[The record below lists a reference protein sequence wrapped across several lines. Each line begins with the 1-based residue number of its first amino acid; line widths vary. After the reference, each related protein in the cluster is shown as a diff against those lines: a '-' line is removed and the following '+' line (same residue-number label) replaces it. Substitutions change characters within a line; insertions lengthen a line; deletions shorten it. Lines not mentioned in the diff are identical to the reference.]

1 MLSPG
6 KWYKKVPKG
15 RKNAEFRIALLKAC
29 LKDKSL
35 RAGFMEMCRRD
46 ILFFINVFVWQ
57 FNPRSIGRGSSE
69 LGPFITWDFQD
80 EALLSEKP
88 DEPGILWCIENKKD
102 VVILKSREMGAS
114 WLCLLVIIWLFLFHP
129 WKKILVISR
138 SADAVDLP
146 GDSDSLFWKIDFVL
160 EHLPDWMRPPIKR
173 RKFSFVNERNRSA
186 ITGEASTGKAGVGGR
201 AQLMFI
207 DEFPQIKE
215 DFEVLQ
221 RTASTAGSRIFNGTH
236 NGTDTAFAKLADPQS
251 TAGSFIKRLYMH
263 WTQHPDKGRGTYRYD
278 TESGRVAVID
288 RAYEFPGDFSFV
300 CDGHPTGGFRPLVR
314 SPWYDEQVK
323 KIGET
328 RAVAQELDMDA
339 GGSMSRV
346 FDAYTINHLINS
358 YCRDPYWEGDLHYDE
373 DTAQP
378 IQLIPVK
385 DGRIKLWV
393 HLVNGKPKPSKYGA
407 GADIATGV
415 GATPSCFSIFD
426 ALNGEKVLS
435 YANPHIRPDLYAVL
449 CVALCNLFMDLD
461 GNPAL
466 FCWEM
471 QGPGESFG
479 QKVVDLGFRNFYFRT
494 REDTLEKRISGNPG
508 WYPNQK
514 PKEIRA
520 YMAALYTGDCINRDK
535 LAMEETLQY
544 RYGPRGVIEH
554 ANEENVEDPS
564 GARIN
569 HGDRVTADFL
579 AWKMCLAL
587 GVVKIKEEKEKA
599 PPLLSLQW
607 RRDFAERGVREEA
620 WA

>member
-1 MLSPG
+1 MLSPAEWHKG
-6 KWYKKVPKG
+6 VPKG
-15 RKNAEFRIALLKAC
+15 RLNADYRLKLGNDCIGNKALQADVLQAC
-29 LKDKSL
+29 KD
-35 RAGFMEMCRRD
+35 D
-46 ILFFINVFVWQ
+46 ILFFINVWVIQ
-57 FNPRSIGRGSSE
+57 FNPRSSGLGSAE

-80 EALLSEKP
+80 EALLSQDPEA
-88 DEPGILWCIENKKD
+88 PGILWCVDNKKD

-138 SADAVDLP
+138 SADAVDSP

-186 ITGEASTGKAGVGGR
+186 VTGQASTGVAGVGGR

-207 DEFPQIKE
+207 DEFPVIKE
-215 DFEVLQ
+215 DFEVLSK
-221 RTASTAGSRIFNGTH
+221 TASTAGSRIFNGTH
-236 NGTDTAFAKLADPQS
+236 NGTDTAFYKLSDPQS

-263 WTQHPDKGRGTYRYD
+263 WTQHPDKRLGCYRVEAETNKVTPLD
-278 TESGRVAVID
+278 ES
-288 RAYEFPGDFSFV
+288 YHYPPDFRHV
-300 CDGHPTGGFRPLVR
+300 TDGHPTGGYRPLVR

-328 RAVAQELDMDA
+328 RKVAQELDMDA

-346 FDAYTINHLINS
+346 FDAYTINHLIAT
-358 YCRDPYWEGDLHYDE
+358 YCCPPYWEGELHYDE
-373 DTAQP
+373 DTGQP
-378 IQLIPVK
+378 ISFVPVK
-385 DGRIKLWV
+385 DGRIRLWC
-393 HLVNGKPKPSKYGA
+393 HLCNGRPKPAKYGA
-407 GADIATGV
+407 GSDVATGV

-426 ALNGEKVLS
+426 SGTGEKVLA
-435 YANPHIRPDLYAVL
+435 YANPHIRPDQYAVL
-449 CVALCNLFMDLD
+449 CVALCQMFLDAD

-471 QGPGESFG
+471 QGPGEMLG
-479 QKVVDLGFRNFYFRT
+479 KKVIELGFRNIYFRT
-494 REDTLEKRISGNPG
+494 KEDTIEKQISSNPG
-508 WYPNQK
+508 WYPNRK
-514 PKEIRA
+514 PTEIRA
-520 YMAALYTGDCINRDK
+520 YMAALYKGECVNRDEW
-535 LAMEETLQY
+535 AMKETLQY
-544 RYGPRGVIEH
+544 RYGPHGVIEH
-554 ANEENVEDPS
+554 AGEESPEDPS

-587 GVVKIKEEKEKA
+587 GTTRIMEKKSKE

-607 RRDFAERGVREEA
+607 RRDYAARSVREDA